1 MTANRRFISILTS
14 LLATVALAACT
25 EQAPQQNDAP
35 AASVAV
41 QAASAAD
48 GFQAASAASD
58 SAASD
63 AAMFDDGHNAE
74 NSLDWAGIYQGE
86 LPCADCAKNVVT
98 LRLDDDK
105 SYVLTTDS
113 QGGKQPLKTEEK
125 GRFEWENGSIVKLD
139 EKAAHARFFVAEG
152 RVQML
157 EAGQNAFREDSRYN
171 LEKQP

>member
-1 MTANRRFISILTS
+1 MTANRRFISILTP

-35 AASVAV
+35 AASVTV

-58 SAASD
+58 
-63 AAMFDDGHNAE
+63 AAMIDDGHNAE
-74 NSLDWAGIYQGE
+74 NSLDWAGVYQGE
-86 LPCADCAKNVVT
+86 LPCADCEKNIVT
-98 LRLDDDK
+98 LRLNDDK

-113 QGGKQPLKTEEK
+113 QGGKQPLKTEES
-125 GRFEWENGSIVKLD
+125 GRFEWENGSIIKLD
-139 EKAAHARFFVAEG
+139 EKAAYARFFVAEG

-157 EAGQNAFREDSRYN
+157 EAGQNSFQEESRYN

>member
-41 QAASAAD
+41 
-48 GFQAASAASD
+48 QAASAASD

-98 LRLDDDK
+98 LRLNDDK

>member
-58 SAASD
+58 
-63 AAMFDDGHNAE
+63 AAMIDDGHNAE
-74 NSLDWAGIYQGE
+74 NSLDWAGVYQGE

-98 LRLDDDK
+98 LRLNDDK
-105 SYVLTTDS
+105 TYVLTTDS

-157 EAGQNAFREDSRYN
+157 EAGQNSFQEESRYN

>member
-58 SAASD
+58 
-63 AAMFDDGHNAE
+63 AAMIDDGHNAE
-74 NSLDWAGIYQGE
+74 NSLDWTGVYQGE

-98 LRLDDDK
+98 LRLNDDK

-157 EAGQNAFREDSRYN
+157 EAGQNSFQEESRYN

>member
-58 SAASD
+58 
-63 AAMFDDGHNAE
+63 AAMIDDGHNAE
-74 NSLDWAGIYQGE
+74 NSLDWAGVYQGE

-98 LRLDDDK
+98 LRLNDDK

-139 EKAAHARFFVAEG
+139 EKAAYARFFVAEG

-157 EAGQNAFREDSRYN
+157 EAGQNSFQEESRYN

>member
-1 MTANRRFISILTS
+1 MTANRRFISIPS
-14 LLATVALAACT
+14 FILAAALAACA

-98 LRLDDDK
+98 LRLNDDK

-113 QGGKQPLKTEEK
+113 QGGKQPLKTEES

-157 EAGQNAFREDSRYN
+157 EAGQNVFREDSRYN

>member
-58 SAASD
+58 
-63 AAMFDDGHNAE
+63 AAMIDDGHNAE
-74 NSLDWAGIYQGE
+74 NSLDWAGVYQGE

-98 LRLDDDK
+98 LRLNDDK

-157 EAGQNAFREDSRYN
+157 EAGQNSFQEESRYN

>member
-58 SAASD
+58 
-63 AAMFDDGHNAE
+63 AAMIDDGHNAE
-74 NSLDWAGIYQGE
+74 NSLDWAGVYQGE

-98 LRLDDDK
+98 LRLNDDK

-139 EKAAHARFFVAEG
+139 EKAAHARFFVPEG